1 MNKRLIISISIY
13 TALIVVSAIEG
24 WRSTYL
30 IDMLPMGMP
39 ENVEAFIRFW
49 LSCTGTEY
57 LDNPDDMAVLALLLY
72 WLIVTLI
79 FALALLGFKRWLSRY
94 LCARTNGEASPR
106 LPVLV
111 TLVMSLLAFVVSC
124 DLGWYLSLLFA
135 RYTVDIPMPVKAVI
149 GSYRSV
155 TDQGGGSG
163 LDDDTT
169 HFAIELYWVITTLFV
184 ATLIF
189 LACVA
194 VRRSLRKKTS

>member
-1 MNKRLIISISIY
+1 MNKRVAISISTY
-13 TALIVVSAIEG
+13 TALIVISAIEG

-30 IDMLPMGMP
+30 IDMIPMEMSASM
-39 ENVEAFIRFW
+39 EAFIRFW

-124 DLGWYLSLLFA
+124 DLGWYLSLLFT

-149 GSYRSV
+149 RSYRSV

-163 LDDDTT
+163 LDDDMTY
-169 HFAIELYWVITTLFV
+169 FAIELYWVITTLFV